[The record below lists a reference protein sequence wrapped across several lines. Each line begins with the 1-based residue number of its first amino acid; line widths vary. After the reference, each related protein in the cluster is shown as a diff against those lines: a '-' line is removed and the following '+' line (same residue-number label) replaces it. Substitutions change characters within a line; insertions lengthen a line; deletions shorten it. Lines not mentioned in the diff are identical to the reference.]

1 MSAQP
6 EAASDLLS
14 QEELRLRASAGLVV
28 TATRAFLML
37 VLGFGGNVVLARMLV
52 PRDFGLVAVG
62 STMIMFIT
70 VLSDGGLGAGLIR
83 RPAPPSDAELRAVMG
98 LQLGLT
104 AVLGAVIGL
113 AAVPLGDAGVV
124 MAVMLAS
131 LPFLA
136 VQTPGRV
143 VLERSLRFH
152 PLAVVDLAGLV
163 AYLAWAIAGVA
174 AGFGVWALAT
184 GAIVR
189 AAVSGGAMV
198 ALSGIGLTPP
208 LFSIRPIRP
217 LLGFGLRFQ
226 GTNLAWNVRDQGLN
240 AATGALAGVATLG
253 LWSLARRLL
262 EVPMM
267 LFESLWRI
275 SFPAMSQLLAAKED
289 PAPVIE
295 RSLART
301 AVTVGLVLTA
311 LAASAPGL
319 VPGLFGEQWSEAAE
333 VVPWTCLALL
343 VAGPISMCTVGY
355 LYAAGNAAAVL
366 RTSLLHVVTCFA
378 VAVPL
383 LPIVGVSAVG
393 MGWLAG
399 SFVEAIAL
407 GRVTVQRTGARLLR
421 QLIVPLPL
429 AVLGGAV
436 GWVVAD
442 TDATLVSGIAGAG
455 VAVAIYI
462 AGLALL
468 RWSLVVDTISF
479 MLRATKAAV
488 STR

>member
-1 MSAQP
+1 MSAQSD
-6 EAASDLLS
+6 AASDLLS
-14 QEELRLRASAGLVV
+14 QDELRTRASAGLVV
-28 TATRAFLML
+28 TATRAFVML

-52 PRDFGLVAVG
+52 PREFGLVAVG
-62 STMIMFIT
+62 TTMIMFIT
-70 VLSDGGLGAGLIR
+70 VVSDGGLGAGLIR
-83 RPAPPSDAELRAVMG
+83 RPEPPSDAELRSVMG
-98 LQLGLT
+98 MQLALT
-104 AVLGAVIGL
+104 TALGVVIAIVG
-113 AAVPLGDAGVV
+113 VPLGDAGVV

-136 VQTPGRV
+136 IQTPGRV

-152 PLAVVDLAGLV
+152 PLAVVDIVGLV
-163 AYLAWAIAGVA
+163 AYLVWAIGGVA

-189 AAVSGGAMV
+189 AAASGAAMV

-226 GTNLAWNVRDQGLN
+226 GTNVAWNVRDQGLN
-240 AATGALAGVATLG
+240 AATGALAGVASLG
-253 LWSLARRLL
+253 LWSLVRRLL

-267 LFESLWRI
+267 LFESLWRV
-275 SFPAMSQLLAAKED
+275 SFPAMAQILAAKED

-319 VPGLFGEQWSEAAE
+319 VPGLFGEQWSEAAD

-355 LYAAGNAAAVL
+355 LFAAGNAAAVL
-366 RTSLLHVVTCFA
+366 RTSVLHVATCFA

-383 LPIVGVSAVG
+383 LPVFGVTAVG

-399 SFVEAIAL
+399 SVAEAIAL
-407 GRVTVQRTGARLLR
+407 VRVTAARTRARLVR
-421 QLIVPLPL
+421 QLVVPLPL
-429 AVLGGAV
+429 AVLGAAV
-436 GWVVAD
+436 GWMLAD
-442 TDATLVSGIAGAG
+442 VDRTLVSGVLGGAAAA
-455 VAVAIYI
+455 AVYLV
-462 AGLALL
+462 GLALL
-468 RWSLVVDTISF
+468 RWSLVVDTVGF
-479 MLRATKAAV
+479 MLRATRAAV
-488 STR
+488 TTR